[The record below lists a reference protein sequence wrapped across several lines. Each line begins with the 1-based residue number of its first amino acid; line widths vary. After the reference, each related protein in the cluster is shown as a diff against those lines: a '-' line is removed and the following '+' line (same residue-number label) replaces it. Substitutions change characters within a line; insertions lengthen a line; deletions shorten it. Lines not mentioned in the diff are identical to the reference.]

1 MLEVVI
7 VKSYILYSTHSDVR
21 QKLSY
26 KDFRREL
33 VLALCEE
40 QHLSGSLD
48 DGGKTRLWSSYV
60 GHSTL
65 TLGPY
70 VAIAACAVSRVQ
82 EVNGISPLH
91 CVVHVVTIPT
101 CALGNASGSITHKP
115 TCLYFT
121 HTLCVK

>member
-1 MLEVVI
+1 MLGVDRLDQRMAYYQFVRKSVCWWRKVFFWMLEVVI

-48 DGGKTRLWSSYV
+48 DGGKTRL
-60 GHSTL
+60 
-65 TLGPY
+65 
-70 VAIAACAVSRVQ
+70 
-82 EVNGISPLH
+82 
-91 CVVHVVTIPT
+91 
-101 CALGNASGSITHKP
+101 
-115 TCLYFT
+115 
-121 HTLCVK
+121 